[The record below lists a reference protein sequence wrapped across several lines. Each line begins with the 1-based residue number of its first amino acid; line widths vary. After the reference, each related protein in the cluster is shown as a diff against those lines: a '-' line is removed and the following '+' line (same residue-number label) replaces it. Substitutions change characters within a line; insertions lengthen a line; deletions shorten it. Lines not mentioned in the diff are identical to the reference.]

1 MLYQVHLVIREIRTV
16 YTIQQYTVVVILKKR
31 IYFLLFA
38 KNSTFSNTILYII
51 LLFDKISDIL
61 ITVRTGHLNL
71 QIQRVDVYFPCLNV
85 FVLYTYIIYMD
96 IAVSYLHLNL
106 LLANVQ
112 ASNLSLTFSYLLFP

>member
-1 MLYQVHLVIREIRTV
+1 MLYQVHLVIRGIRTV

-38 KNSTFSNTILYII
+38 KNSTFSNTIF